1 MKIICNLSDR
11 QLQKVLILSGASDSE
26 AEKVSKAL
34 PNYPELDITDFL
46 EKNDSDKSAASLW
59 LLLLSLPLPRLK
71 TIKHPLN
78 TV

>member
-1 MKIICNLSDR
+1 MKIICNLPDR

-46 EKNDSDKSAASLW
+46 EKNDSDKSARFALAAFA
-59 LLLLSLPLPRLK
+59 LAA
-71 TIKHPLN
+71 IAEIEDH
-78 TV
+78 

>member
-34 PNYPELDITDFL
+34 PNYPELDITDSL
-46 EKNDSDKSAASLW
+46 EKNDSDKSARFALAAFA
-59 LLLLSLPLPRLK
+59 LAA
-71 TIKHPLN
+71 IAEIEDH
-78 TV
+78 

>member
-34 PNYPELDITDFL
+34 PNYPELDLPISWRKTTL
-46 EKNDSDKSAASLW
+46 TRAPASLW

>member
-26 AEKVSKAL
+26 AEKFSKAL

-46 EKNDSDKSAASLW
+46 EKNDSDKSARFALAAFA
-59 LLLLSLPLPRLK
+59 
-71 TIKHPLN
+71 IAAIAEIEDH
-78 TV
+78 